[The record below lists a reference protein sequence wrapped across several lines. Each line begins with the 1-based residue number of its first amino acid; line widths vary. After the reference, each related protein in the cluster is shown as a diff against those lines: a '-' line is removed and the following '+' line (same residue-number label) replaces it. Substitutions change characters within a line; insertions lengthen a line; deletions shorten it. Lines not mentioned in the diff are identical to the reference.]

1 MTRAATGSYREIAS
15 ALTPPAV
22 SQFLASHDW
31 ELEQKQP
38 EVREV
43 WRYRSASLGTAPRVM
58 VPLATDFADFAP
70 RFADTLESLGHIHDW
85 DAGQLLEHIIATR
98 ADLFFVRL
106 DQEMIDGTIP
116 FQQAE
121 KTLQAI
127 LKLMKSAATTAADPN
142 HPNKGRRPA
151 AVNEFLEE
159 DVRLGHTKRGSF
171 VFTVVS
177 RLGEANPQPVVGHE
191 QPAIPFPRQVM
202 ETLARGLETTKRLTR
217 SWDEEALSS
226 PSTLGLSA
234 GLVESLEEMS
244 QSQHLRSLD
253 FSFEWAAAELRPDV
267 GLATIT
273 LDQDTIVELPRVREQ
288 LVRREEPVRRER
300 LAGLVK
306 SLMREDS
313 TPNGEEAGTA
323 IIVAEVKRKTLR
335 VHVPLTGADHS
346 WAIMAYERQL
356 PFTVTGDLS
365 YERRTWRLT
374 GRIEVDSSFLRHLAA
389 SENPGSG
396 SS

>member
-1 MTRAATGSYREIAS
+1 MNRSAFDSYREIAS
-15 ALTPPAV
+15 TLTPSAV
-22 SQFLASHDW
+22 SQFLAYHDW

-43 WRYRSASLGTAPRVM
+43 WRYRSASLATAPRVM
-58 VPLATDFADFAP
+58 VPLATDFADFTP
-70 RFADTLESLGHIHDW
+70 RFVDALESLGHIHDW
-85 DAGQLLEHIIATR
+85 DATQLLDHIIATR

-127 LKLMKSAATTAADPN
+127 LKLVKSAATTAADPH
-142 HPNKGRRPA
+142 HPHKGRRPA
-151 AVNEFLEE
+151 PVNEYMEE

-177 RLGEANPQPVVGHE
+177 RLGETDPQSIDGQE
-191 QPAIPFPRQVM
+191 QPAMAFPRHVM
-202 ETLARGLETTKRLTR
+202 ETLARGLESTKRLTK
-217 SWDEEALSS
+217 SWDQEALSS
-226 PSTLGLSA
+226 PSSLGLSA

-244 QSQHLRSLD
+244 QPQHLRTLD
-253 FSFEWAAAELRPDV
+253 FSFEWAAAERRPDV

-273 LDQDTIVELPRVREQ
+273 LDRDTIGELPRVREQ

-306 SLMREDS
+306 SLIRDDS
-313 TPNGEEAGTA
+313 MPDSEEAGTA
-323 IIVAEVKRKTLR
+323 IIAAEVNRKTLR
-335 VHVPLTGADHS
+335 VHVPLTGEDHN

-365 YERRTWRLT
+365 YERRAWRLT
-374 GRIEVDSSFLRHLAA
+374 GRIEVDPSFLRHL
-389 SENPGSG
+389 SGPDNPDSG
-396 SS
+396 RS

>member
-1 MTRAATGSYREIAS
+1 MNRSAFDSYREIAS
-15 ALTPPAV
+15 TLTPSAV
-22 SQFLASHDW
+22 SQFLAYHDW

-43 WRYRSASLGTAPRVM
+43 WRYRSASLATAPRVM
-58 VPLATDFADFAP
+58 VPLATDFADFTP
-70 RFADTLESLGHIHDW
+70 RFVDALESLGHIHDW
-85 DAGQLLEHIIATR
+85 DATQLLDHIIATR

-127 LKLMKSAATTAADPN
+127 LKLMKSAATTAADPH
-142 HPNKGRRPA
+142 HPHKGRRPA
-151 AVNEFLEE
+151 PVNEYMEE

-177 RLGEANPQPVVGHE
+177 RLGETDPQSIDGQE
-191 QPAIPFPRQVM
+191 QPAMAFPRHVM
-202 ETLARGLETTKRLTR
+202 ETLARGLESTKRLTK
-217 SWDEEALSS
+217 SWDQEALSS
-226 PSTLGLSA
+226 PSSLGLSA

-244 QSQHLRSLD
+244 QPQHLRTLD
-253 FSFEWAAAELRPDV
+253 FSFEWAAAERRPDV

-273 LDQDTIVELPRVREQ
+273 LDRDTIGELPRVREQ

-306 SLMREDS
+306 SLIRDDS
-313 TPNGEEAGTA
+313 MPDSEEAGTA
-323 IIVAEVKRKTLR
+323 IIAAEVNRKTLR
-335 VHVPLTGADHS
+335 VHVPLTGEDHN

-365 YERRTWRLT
+365 YERRAWRLT
-374 GRIEVDSSFLRHLAA
+374 GRIEVDPSFLRHL
-389 SENPGSG
+389 SGPDNPDSG
-396 SS
+396 RS